1 MNEEKILSD
10 EIEEDRSNMLSTG
23 LRGVVVAGT
32 RISAVDGEK
41 GKLIYRG
48 YDIDDLAKYSTFE
61 ETAYLLLHGTLPTK
75 KELDIFKEKLALQRE
90 LPEGII
96 KNLKDRKATAYPMDV
111 LQSVVP
117 MLADFDEKA
126 RDETKVAN
134 IEKSIILIA
143 KMATLVAY
151 WERIRKNLVIKSPN
165 EDLGHAANFLY
176 MLKGEIPPIDV
187 TSYFDTCLVLHAE
200 HSFNASTFTARVIAS
215 THAHMYRCMGGALAA
230 LSGEL
235 HGGANI
241 EVMEM
246 LTEIG
251 NIDNVEQ
258 YIKAKLDS
266 GKRIMGMGHAIYKTI
281 DPRAK
286 ILSYISERLAA
297 NAGDTKWFELSR
309 NVENIAMN
317 EFKKRKGKDIYPNV
331 DFYSASVYHMLG
343 IDTDLFTP
351 IFAVARTPGWC
362 AHIIEE
368 KFAEAQPKPVLY
380 RPSAEYIG
388 KYCGPEKCKYVP
400 LEER

>member
-1 MNEEKILSD
+1 MKEGDKNMNEEKILLE
-10 EIEEDRSNMLSTG
+10 EIEDTG

-32 RISAVDGEK
+32 KISAVDGEK
-41 GKLIYRG
+41 GELIYRG
-48 YDIDDLAKYSTFE
+48 YDIGDLAKYSTFE
-61 ETAYLLLHGTLPTK
+61 ETAYLLLYGVLPTN
-75 KELDIFKEKLALQRE
+75 KELDIFKEKLVLQRQ

-96 KNLKDRKATAYPMDV
+96 RNLKDRKTTAYPMGV
-111 LQSVVP
+111 LQSVIP

-126 RDETKVAN
+126 IDETKAAN

-151 WERIRKNLVIKSPN
+151 WDRIRKNLEIKTPN

-176 MLKGEIPPIDV
+176 MLKGETAP
-187 TSYFDTCLVLHAE
+187 TASSCLDTCLVLHAE

-215 THAHMYRCMGGALAA
+215 THAQMYACVGGGLAA

-235 HGGANI
+235 HGGANV

-246 LTEIG
+246 LIKI
-251 NIDNVEQ
+251 NSLDRVEE
-258 YIKAKLDS
+258 YIKAKLLS
-266 GKRIMGMGHAIYKTI
+266 GGRIMGMGHAVYKTM
-281 DPRAK
+281 DPRAR
-286 ILSYISERLAA
+286 ILSNISEKLAEI
-297 NAGDTKWFELSR
+297 AGDKKWFELSR
-309 NVENIAMN
+309 KVESVASN
-317 EFKKRKGKDIYPNV
+317 EFKKFKGKDIYPNV

-351 IFAVARTPGWC
+351 IFAVARIPGWC

-388 KYCGPEKCKYVP
+388 QYCGPERCKYVP